1 MCASVV
7 ERLVKNEKIWLKIC
21 LFGFLE
27 MFVMGSTTTAAREVV
42 LSSTL
47 IGAFEF
53 ECERPLNLSSRNG
66 FKYLH

>member
-7 ERLVKNEKIWLKIC
+7 ERLVKNKKTWLKIC

-47 IGAFEF
+47 IGPFEF

-66 FKYLH
+66 FK

>member
-21 LFGFLE
+21 LFGFPE
-27 MFVMGSTTTAAREVV
+27 MFVMGSTTTA
-42 LSSTL
+42 STL
-47 IGAFEF
+47 SGPFEF
-53 ECERPLNLSSRNG
+53 ERERPLNLSPRNG